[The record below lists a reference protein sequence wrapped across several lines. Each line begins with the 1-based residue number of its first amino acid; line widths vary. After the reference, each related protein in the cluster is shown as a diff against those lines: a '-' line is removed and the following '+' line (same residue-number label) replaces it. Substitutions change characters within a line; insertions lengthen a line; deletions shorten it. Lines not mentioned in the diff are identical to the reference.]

1 MTNPRAN
8 DATTEVAGRADFS
21 GIRYA
26 QVWEDA
32 DILRAGLATRPGDA
46 CLSIASAGDN
56 AIALLLDDPAEVLAV
71 DLSAAQ
77 LACVALR
84 VAAYRVL
91 DHDELLELMGSRPSD
106 RRAEL
111 YARCAGKG
119 GLDAEARSFWDA
131 HPALIAAGIGS
142 AGKFERYFAAFRR
155 WCLPLIAGRA
165 TIDALVEPRSPVER
179 ERFYRERWDSWRWRL
194 LFRVFFSRAAMG
206 RLGRDP
212 EFFRYV
218 EGSVAERI
226 MARAR
231 HALVELDPSENPYL
245 AWILFGRHRAALP
258 CALRSEHFETIRARI
273 DRLRWARMPFE
284 EALREPR
291 RFDRFNASDIF
302 EYMSREATDT
312 LLARVAHAGRPQGR
326 IAYWNMLVPRARP
339 DALADRLASHDEE
352 ARRLF
357 LRDKAFFYARF
368 VIEEI
373 LR

>member
-1 MTNPRAN
+1 M
-8 DATTEVAGRADFS
+8 TTEVAARADFS
-21 GIRYA
+21 AIRYA

-84 VAAYRVL
+84 VAAYRTL
-91 DHDELLELMGSRPSD
+91 DHGEFLELIGSRPSE
-106 RRAEL
+106 RRADL
-111 YARCAGKG
+111 YARCARGG
-119 GLDAEARSFWDA
+119 GLDPEAREFWNA
-131 HPALIAAGIGS
+131 HPSLIASGIGG
-142 AGKFERYFAAFRR
+142 AGKFERYFSLFRR
-155 WCLPLIAGRA
+155 WCLPLIASRS
-165 TIDALVEPRSPVER
+165 TVNALVAPRPREER
-179 ERFYRERWDSWRWRL
+179 ERFFRERWDSWRWRL
-194 LFRVFFSRAAMG
+194 LFRVFFSRFAMG

-245 AWILFGRHRAALP
+245 AWILFGTHRTALP
-258 CALRSEHFETIRARI
+258 CALRAEHYDTIRSRI
-273 DRLRWARMPFE
+273 DRLRWARMPIE
-284 EALREPR
+284 EALRER
-291 RFDRFNASDIF
+291 SRFDRFNASDIF
-302 EYMSREATDT
+302 EYMSGPSSDA
-312 LLARVAHAGRPQGR
+312 LLARMAHAGRPGGR
-326 IAYWNMLVPRARP
+326 VAYWNMLVPRSRP
-339 DALADRLASHDEE
+339 EALADRLEPRDEE

-357 LRDKAFFYARF
+357 LLDKAFFYARF

-373 LR
+373 RA